1 MLGRLAALI
10 LVAVL
15 LGMDGAW
22 AQKSPGRKGP
32 STPLK
37 RPATVA
43 AQPVGTAPEP
53 VVAAAP
59 APAAEPATQPA
70 VEPATVVEATP
81 LAAPVST
88 EPQTKPA
95 GGDTGPPGAP
105 SGTPP
110 VEQGAVE
117 PTVEEEVR
125 EDVTSQQTNPVNDP
139 RLTYEQS
146 LVDANERTIADEIS
160 VDLIDVDTL
169 RGAIEGQTG
178 GEQLRLSLAECVQ
191 IALRENPQIL
201 VDRFEPLKADGDI
214 LAARGEFDPALQT
227 TAQYNRS
234 SVSADQQIQQF
245 GGFTSVESYRTTVNS
260 AIAGKLHYG
269 TQYSLALNM
278 QKEESTYGGF
288 IEEFSGN
295 LALTLT
301 QPLLRGF
308 GRDANLVRVRAAENA
323 RKVGVAQLRLTV
335 MTSVADVIRAYWD
348 LVGAIENVRV
358 QEGGLR
364 NAERLMETSATR
376 EEIGTAAELEVLQAK
391 AGVATRQSE
400 VIAAR
405 SRVADAGDRLKQL
418 LGMRDGVMFSRAQI
432 IPIDRPNM
440 EDITVFDPSNFETSL
455 DTSIARALEHRPEL
469 EMSEIEIAN
478 AELDILQARNNNL
491 PQFDLT
497 GTYGRGGRDHKLR
510 ETLYGIREAQDKFYT
525 YGFQAS
531 IPFRN
536 RAGRGTLLRGEQTQK
551 QAEQRREQT
560 RQNLMLNVQLAARN
574 VATNRVL
581 VESNRQARRMQEVN
595 VVAEEKRLRL
605 GVTTSYQVL
614 QVQED
619 LTAAQTQE
627 VQAQIAYEQS
637 LVDLQLAEGMLL
649 ENLGVTFEAPDAAE
663 PVGYWRSLTPQ
674 WAGQLVPRWA
684 E

>member
-1 MLGRLAALI
+1 MLVRLAAL
-10 LVAVL
+10 LFAVAL
-15 LGMDGAW
+15 ISAEAHAQRGGARR
-22 AQKSPGRKGP
+22 SRH
-32 STPLK
+32 
-37 RPATVA
+37 VA
-43 AQPVGTAPEP
+43 PNTKTQE
-53 VVAAAP
+53 AAP
-59 APAAEPATQPA
+59 AVETASPPLSSEAEADAPPQAPAEVVTTPLEAPGAVSTQSGVAPTA
-70 VEPATVVEATP
+70 VAAPTPVAPVETATP
-81 LAAPVST
+81 APGT
-88 EPQTKPA
+88 EDAK
-95 GGDTGPPGAP
+95 
-105 SGTPP
+105 
-110 VEQGAVE
+110 E
-117 PTVEEEVR
+117 PLVEEEVVL
-125 EDVTSQQTNPVNDP
+125 EDTTSNKTNPVDDQS
-139 RLTYEQS
+139 LTYEQS
-146 LVDANERTIADEIS
+146 LLEANQRTIADEIS

-169 RGAIEGQTG
+169 RAAIEGETS
-178 GEQLRLSLAECVQ
+178 GETVRLSLAECVQ
-191 IALRENPQIL
+191 IALQENPQIL
-201 VDRFEPLKADGDI
+201 VDRYEPLKADADI
-214 LAARGEFDPALQT
+214 LSARGEFDPAIQST
-227 TAQYNRS
+227 GTYNRS
-234 SVSADQQIQQF
+234 SVSADQQTQQF
-245 GGFTSVESYRTTVNS
+245 GGVTSVESYRTTVNS
-260 AIAGKLHYG
+260 AVAGKLHYG
-269 TQYSLALNM
+269 TQYNLALNM

-308 GRDANLVRVRAAENA
+308 GKEANLVRVRAAQNA
-323 RKVGVAQLRLTV
+323 RKVGVAQLRLTI
-335 MTSVADVIRAYWD
+335 MTSIADVIRGYWD

-358 QEGGLR
+358 QEGALR

-400 VIAAR
+400 LISSR
-405 SRVADAGDRLKQL
+405 SRVADAADRLKQL
-418 LGMRDGVMFSRAQI
+418 LGMRDGTMFSRAQI
-432 IPIDRPNM
+432 VPIDRPNM
-440 EDITVFDPSNFETSL
+440 EDITIFNPADFEASL
-455 DTSIARALEHRPEL
+455 DVSIGRALEHRPEL
-469 EMSEIEIAN
+469 EMSDLEIAN
-478 AELDILQARNNNL
+478 AELDILQARNQNL

-510 ETLYGIREAQDKFYT
+510 QTLYGIREAQDKFYS

-531 IPFRN
+531 IPIRN
-536 RAGRGTLLRGEQTQK
+536 RAGRGTLMRGELTGR

-595 VVAEEKRLRL
+595 VVAEEKRLLL

-649 ENLGVTFEAPDAAE
+649 DNLGVTFEEPDPE
-663 PVGYWRSLTPQ
+663 KPVGYWESITPP
-674 WAGQLVPRWA
+674 WAGDLVPRWA
-684 E
+684 D